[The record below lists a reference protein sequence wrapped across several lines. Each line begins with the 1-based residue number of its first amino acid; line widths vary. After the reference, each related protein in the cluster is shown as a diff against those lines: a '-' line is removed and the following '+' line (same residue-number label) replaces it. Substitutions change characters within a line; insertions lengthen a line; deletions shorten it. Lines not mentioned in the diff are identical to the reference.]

1 MRLQGSMLKESIY
14 LYVRLLQFVKPYWRR
29 LLVAG
34 LCMLPLS
41 LCSAGLAYLVKP
53 ALDDIFFKKDL
64 TMLRLIPLALIAL
77 YVVRGIFDFSHAYLM
92 GYVGS
97 RIIADIREKLYA
109 HLQTLPLS
117 FFAKNPTG
125 VLMAR
130 ITNDVNLLQAAIS
143 NVVISFFKDLFTVV
157 GLVGVLVYQDLRLAC
172 IVFLIFPWLVIP
184 IQRFG
189 KKSRKIS
196 TKGQEKVGKIATLLH
211 ETISGCRIVKAFGME
226 DYEAKRFSEENFRL
240 FRIRLKRIRLKALA
254 PPLMEFI
261 GGLAGAAVIFYG
273 GYSVIKGT
281 STPGTFFSFVTA
293 LLLLYDPVK
302 SISNAYQD
310 IQEGLAAAVRVF
322 QVLDAK
328 TDVREKPDA
337 IVLPPVSGA
346 VVFKQVCFGYERHL
360 VLHDINMEIQPGEI
374 IAIVGRT
381 GSGKTSL
388 VNLIPRFY
396 DVTSGYIR
404 IDGHDIR
411 NVTLRSLRSQIALV
425 SQQTILFND
434 SVRNNIA
441 YGNTDA
447 SLENIIAAARAACAH
462 EFIEELPE
470 GYDTLIGEA
479 GIKLSG
485 GQRQRI
491 AIARALFKDAP
502 ILILDEATS
511 SLDSESEKAVQ
522 QALENLMR
530 NRTTFIIA
538 HRLST
543 IRKAHRIMVLSQ
555 GRIVEQG
562 THDELLRHSGE
573 YQKLYAQYFQGSLY
587 DAVAQEAGGG
597 AT

>member
-1 MRLQGSMLKESIY
+1 MLKESIY
-14 LYVRLLQFVKPYWRR
+14 LYFRLFQFVKPYWRR

-64 TMLRLIPLALIAL
+64 TMLRLIPIAIIVL
-77 YVVRGIFDFSHAYLM
+77 YVIRGIFDFSHAYLM

-109 HLQTLPLS
+109 HLQTLSLS

-130 ITNDVNLLQAAIS
+130 ITNDVNLLQASIS
-143 NVVISFFKDLFTVV
+143 NVIISFFKDLFTVF
-157 GLVGVLVYQDLRLAC
+157 GLVGVLVYQDLKLAC
-172 IVFLIFPWLVIP
+172 IVFLIFPWLFIP

-211 ETISGCRIVKAFGME
+211 ETITGCRIVKAFGME
-226 DYEAKRFSEENFRL
+226 DYEAQRFSEENFRL
-240 FRIRLKRIRLKALA
+240 FRIRLKRIRIKALA

-261 GGLAGAAVIFYG
+261 GGFAGAAVIFYG

-328 TDVREKPDA
+328 TDVTQKADA
-337 IVLPPVSGA
+337 VVLPPVSGA
-346 VVFKQVCFGYERHL
+346 VVFKRVYFGYDRHL
-360 VLHDINMEIQPGEI
+360 VLHDINLDIRPGEI

-396 DVTSGYIR
+396 DVTSGCIL
-404 IDGHDIR
+404 IDNHDIQD
-411 NVTLRSLRSQIALV
+411 VTLSSLRSQIALV

-441 YGNTDA
+441 YGNADA
-447 SLENIIAAARAACAH
+447 PMPKIIAAARAACAH
-462 EFIEELPE
+462 EFIEELPD
-470 GYDTLIGEA
+470 GYDTFIGEA

-543 IRKAHRIMVLSQ
+543 IRKAHRIIVLSQ

-562 THDELLRHSGE
+562 THDELLSRSGE
-573 YQKLYAQYFQGSLY
+573 YQKLYAQYFQGSLT
-587 DAVAQEAGGG
+587 DAIAQEAGGR

>member
-77 YVVRGIFDFSHAYLM
+77 YVVRGVFDFSHAYLM

>member
-1 MRLQGSMLKESIY
+1 
-14 LYVRLLQFVKPYWRR
+14 
-29 LLVAG
+29 
-34 LCMLPLS
+34 
-41 LCSAGLAYLVKP
+41 
-53 ALDDIFFKKDL
+53 
-64 TMLRLIPLALIAL
+64 
-77 YVVRGIFDFSHAYLM
+77 
-92 GYVGS
+92 
-97 RIIADIREKLYA
+97 
-109 HLQTLPLS
+109 
-117 FFAKNPTG
+117 
-125 VLMAR
+125 
-130 ITNDVNLLQAAIS
+130 
-143 NVVISFFKDLFTVV
+143 
-157 GLVGVLVYQDLRLAC
+157 
-172 IVFLIFPWLVIP
+172 
-184 IQRFG
+184 
-189 KKSRKIS
+189 
-196 TKGQEKVGKIATLLH
+196 
-211 ETISGCRIVKAFGME
+211 ME

>member
-109 HLQTLPLS
+109 LPLS

-211 ETISGCRIVKAFGME
+211 ETISG
-226 DYEAKRFSEENFRL
+226 
-240 FRIRLKRIRLKALA
+240 
-254 PPLMEFI
+254 
-261 GGLAGAAVIFYG
+261 
-273 GYSVIKGT
+273 
-281 STPGTFFSFVTA
+281 
-293 LLLLYDPVK
+293 
-302 SISNAYQD
+302 
-310 IQEGLAAAVRVF
+310 
-322 QVLDAK
+322 
-328 TDVREKPDA
+328 
-337 IVLPPVSGA
+337 
-346 VVFKQVCFGYERHL
+346 
-360 VLHDINMEIQPGEI
+360 
-374 IAIVGRT
+374 
-381 GSGKTSL
+381 
-388 VNLIPRFY
+388 
-396 DVTSGYIR
+396 
-404 IDGHDIR
+404 
-411 NVTLRSLRSQIALV
+411 
-425 SQQTILFND
+425 
-434 SVRNNIA
+434 
-441 YGNTDA
+441 
-447 SLENIIAAARAACAH
+447 
-462 EFIEELPE
+462 
-470 GYDTLIGEA
+470 
-479 GIKLSG
+479 
-485 GQRQRI
+485 
-491 AIARALFKDAP
+491 
-502 ILILDEATS
+502 
-511 SLDSESEKAVQ
+511 
-522 QALENLMR
+522 
-530 NRTTFIIA
+530 
-538 HRLST
+538 
-543 IRKAHRIMVLSQ
+543 
-555 GRIVEQG
+555 
-562 THDELLRHSGE
+562 
-573 YQKLYAQYFQGSLY
+573 
-587 DAVAQEAGGG
+587 
-597 AT
+597 